1 MKIHHA
7 LHTLEQFV
15 PGGDWH
21 HRNPAL
27 QQRTALEDAEE
38 LLVTRHRAK
47 AKAKDAVARGVAEA
61 AAKAHNLAYIVEREV
76 ST

>member
-1 MKIHHA
+1 M
-7 LHTLEQFV
+7 

-21 HRNPAL
+21 RRNPTL
-27 QQRTALEDAEE
+27 LQRTALEDAEE

-61 AAKAHNLAYIVEREV
+61 AAKAHNLAYTVNSPMSR
-76 ST
+76 